1 MLNYIRIGNNFIN
14 LKNAYVV
21 GTYTTVTGVV
31 VIKVEYAHAIKEFP
45 CDGITEDEIAA
56 TLEQALC
63 VE

>member
-21 GTYTTVTGVV
+21 GTSTTPTGI
-31 VIKVEYAHAIKEFP
+31 VIIRVEYAHAIKEFP
-45 CDGITEDEIAA
+45 CDGMGEAEIAA

-63 VE
+63 IE